1 MKGFFGQFKQH
12 FLYAGIFSFFDNML
26 LLALP
31 LYMMQLF
38 DRVMTSRSN
47 ETLIMLSIAAVGA
60 LLVMWVLETLRAR
73 LLGSA
78 SLLMDESL
86 GGKVV
91 SGLIKSAARLG
102 SRDYAQGLRDVA
114 VLRGFLTGN
123 SIFALFDAPWAV
135 FFIIIIFLFHP
146 LMGAVALAGAIC
158 LFLVAYANEKVTRD
172 PLHDASIASRKSSRF
187 IDTSVRNAEV
197 VSAMGMVSGV
207 RGRWQRMNDA
217 VLTQQQI
224 LTKRSSI
231 IISFTKFLR
240 QFIQIAMLATGAYL
254 VIDQSMTP
262 GIMMAAT
269 IILGRALAPVEQ
281 AITTWKGFV
290 DARESY
296 QNLNQLLSEYKEE
309 SGVVTLPAP
318 TGKLS
323 VERLAF
329 VTPTTRLAVIKGIS
343 FELEAGEVLGVIGP
357 SAAGK
362 SSLLRLV
369 AGVWKPTAGA
379 VRMDGADVSDW
390 TREQIGEHIGYL
402 PHDVELFAG
411 SIGDNIARLLPA
423 KDFSELVIE
432 AAKMAGVHDLIL
444 RLPNGYETDIGESG
458 YVLSGGQRQRVALA
472 RALFNKPRLI
482 LLDEPNA
489 NLDGEGEVA
498 FLNAVHAMKQDGM
511 TVIIVTHKPAMLAH
525 ADKVLVLR
533 EGLVESF
540 GPRNEII
547 GKTVRTA
554 GAATNIHAVGA

>member
-1 MKGFFGQFKQH
+1 MKGFFSQFKQH

-26 LLALP
+26 LLAMP

-47 ETLIMLSIAAVGA
+47 ETLIMLSLAAVGA
-60 LLVMWVLETLRAR
+60 LLMMWLLETLRTR
-73 LLGSA
+73 LLGAA
-78 SLLMDESL
+78 SLLMDQAL

-135 FFIIIIFLFHP
+135 LFIIIIFLFHP
-146 LMGAVALAGAIC
+146 LMGAVALTGAIL
-158 LFLVAYANEKVTRD
+158 LFLVAVLNQKITQD
-172 PLHDASIASRKSSRF
+172 PLHEASVASRRSSRF
-187 IDTSVRNAEV
+187 IDISVRNAEV
-197 VSAMGMVSGV
+197 VSAMGMVNGV
-207 RGRWQRMNDA
+207 RGRWQNMNDA
-217 VLTQQQI
+217 VLTQQQV
-224 LTKRSSI
+224 LTKSTSV

-240 QFIQIAMLATGAYL
+240 QFIQIAMLGTGAYL

-269 IILGRALAPVEQ
+269 LILGRALAPVEQ

-296 QNLNQLLSEYKEE
+296 QNLNQLLSDYKED
-309 SGVVTLPAP
+309 SGAVELPEP
-318 TGKLS
+318 TGKIS

-329 VTPTTRLAVIKGIS
+329 VTPTTRFAVIKGIS

-362 SSLLRLV
+362 SSLLRLI
-369 AGVWKPTAGA
+369 AGIWKPTAGA
-379 VRMDGADVSDW
+379 VRMDGADVSEW
-390 TREQIGEHIGYL
+390 PREQIGEHIGYL

-411 SIGDNIARLLPA
+411 TIGDNIARLLPA

-432 AAKMAGVHDLIL
+432 AAKMAGVHELIL
-444 RLPNGYETDIGESG
+444 RLPNGYETDIGEAG

-489 NLDGEGEVA
+489 NLDSEGEVA
-498 FLNAVHAMKQDGM
+498 FLNAVHAMKQEGM
-511 TVIIVTHKPAMLAH
+511 TVMIVTHKPAMLAH
-525 ADKVLVLR
+525 ADKVLVMR
-533 EGLVESF
+533 EGLIEAF
-540 GPRNEII
+540 GPRSEII
-547 GKTVRTA
+547 GKSVRTA
-554 GAATNIHAVGA
+554 SSVANIQAVGV

>member
-1 MKGFFGQFKQH
+1 MQGFFNQFRQH
-12 FLYAGIFSFFDNML
+12 FLFAGIFSFFDNML
-26 LLALP
+26 LLAMP

-38 DRVMTSRSN
+38 DRVMTSQSVD
-47 ETLIMLSIAAVGA
+47 TLVMLSIAVVGA
-60 LLVMWVLETLRAR
+60 LLVMWVLETLRMR

-78 SLLMDESL
+78 SLLMDQAL

-123 SIFALFDAPWAV
+123 SIFALFDAPWAI

-146 LMGAVALAGAIC
+146 LMGAVALTGAIL
-158 LFLVAYANEKVTRD
+158 LFLVAVANEKITRS
-172 PLHDASIASRKSSRF
+172 PLHEASLASRKSSRF

-197 VSAMGMVSGV
+197 VSAMGMVNGV
-207 RGRWQRMNDA
+207 RGRWQNMNDA

-224 LTKRSSI
+224 LTNRSSI

-240 QFIQIAMLATGAYL
+240 QFIQIAMLGTGAYL
-254 VIDQSMTP
+254 VINQHMTP

-269 IILGRALAPVEQ
+269 LILGRALAPVEQ

-296 QNLNQLLSEYKEE
+296 QNLNQLLSDYKED
-309 SGVVTLPAP
+309 SQVVALPVP
-318 TGKLS
+318 IGQLS
-323 VERLAF
+323 LERVAF
-329 VTPTTRLAVIKGIS
+329 ITPTTRLAVIKGIS
-343 FELEAGEVLGVIGP
+343 FELDAGEVLGIIGP

-362 SSLLRLV
+362 SSLLRLI
-369 AGVWKPTAGA
+369 AGIWKPTAGT
-379 VRMDGADVSDW
+379 VRMDGVDLSEC
-390 TREQIGEHIGYL
+390 TREHIGEHIGYL
-402 PHDVELFAG
+402 PHDAELFAG
-411 SIGDNIARLLPA
+411 TIGDNISRLLPA
-423 KDFSELVIE
+423 QDFSELVIE

-444 RLPNGYETDIGESG
+444 RLPKGYETDIGEAG

-489 NLDGEGEVA
+489 NLDGEGEIA
-498 FLNAVHAMKQDGM
+498 FLHAVHAMKQEGM

-525 ADKVLVLR
+525 ADKVLVMR
-533 EGLVESF
+533 EGLVEAF
-540 GPRNEII
+540 GPRSEII
-547 GKTVRTA
+547 GKAVRTA
-554 GAATNIHAVGA
+554 GAVTNIQAVGT

>member
-1 MKGFFGQFKQH
+1 
-12 FLYAGIFSFFDNML
+12 
-26 LLALP
+26 
-31 LYMMQLF
+31 
-38 DRVMTSRSN
+38 
-47 ETLIMLSIAAVGA
+47 
-60 LLVMWVLETLRAR
+60 
-73 LLGSA
+73 
-78 SLLMDESL
+78 MDQGL

-123 SIFALFDAPWAV
+123 SIFSLFDAPWAV

-146 LMGAVALAGAIC
+146 LMGAVALTGAIL
-158 LFLVAYANEKVTRD
+158 LFLVAVLNQKITQA
-172 PLHDASIASRKSSRF
+172 PLHEASVASRRSSRF
-187 IDTSVRNAEV
+187 IDISVRNAEV
-197 VSAMGMVSGV
+197 VSAMGMVNGV
-207 RGRWQRMNDA
+207 RGRWQNMNDA
-217 VLTQQQI
+217 VLTQQQV
-224 LTKRSSI
+224 LTKSTSV

-240 QFIQIAMLATGAYL
+240 QFIQIAMLGTGAYL

-269 IILGRALAPVEQ
+269 LILGRALAPVEQ

-296 QNLNQLLSEYKEE
+296 QNLNQLLSDYKED
-309 SGVVTLPAP
+309 SGAVELPEP
-318 TGKLS
+318 TGKIS

-362 SSLLRLV
+362 SSLLRLI
-369 AGVWKPTAGA
+369 AGIWKPTAGA
-379 VRMDGADVSDW
+379 VRLDGADISEW
-390 TREQIGEHIGYL
+390 PREQIGEHIGYL

-411 SIGDNIARLLPA
+411 TIGDNIARLLPA

-432 AAKMAGVHDLIL
+432 AAKMAGVHELIL
-444 RLPNGYETDIGESG
+444 RLPNGYETDIGDAG

-489 NLDGEGEVA
+489 NLDSEGEVA
-498 FLNAVHAMKQDGM
+498 FLNAVHAMKQEGM
-511 TVIIVTHKPAMLAH
+511 TVMIVTHKPAMLAH
-525 ADKVLVLR
+525 ADKVLVMR
-533 EGLVESF
+533 EGLVEAF
-540 GPRNEII
+540 GPRSEII
-547 GKTVRTA
+547 GKSVRTA
-554 GAATNIHAVGA
+554 SSVANIQAVGV

>member
-1 MKGFFGQFKQH
+1 MTGFFKEFKQH

-47 ETLIMLSIAAVGA
+47 ETLIMLSIAAVAA
-60 LLVMWVLETLRAR
+60 LIVMFILEALRAR

-78 SLLMDESL
+78 SLLMDEAL

-135 FFIIIIFLFHP
+135 FFIVIIFLFHP
-146 LMGAVALAGAIC
+146 LMGAVALAGAIS
-158 LFLVAYANEKVTRD
+158 LFLVAYVNEKITHG
-172 PLHDASIASRKSSRF
+172 PLNDASIASRKSSRF
-187 IDTSVRNAEV
+187 IDISVRNAEV
-197 VSAMGMVSGV
+197 VSAMGMVNGV
-207 RGRWQRMNDA
+207 RGRWQQMNDA

-224 LTKRSSI
+224 LTKQSSV

-269 IILGRALAPVEQ
+269 LILGRALAPVEQ

-296 QNLNQLLSEYKEE
+296 QSLNQLLSDYKEE
-309 SGVVTLPAP
+309 SGVVALPTP

-323 VERLAF
+323 IERLAF
-329 VTPTTRLAVIKGIS
+329 VTPTSRLAVIKGIS
-343 FELEAGEVLGVIGP
+343 LELDAGEVLGVIGP

-362 SSLLRLV
+362 SSLLRLI

-379 VRMDGADVSDW
+379 VRLDGADVSEW
-390 TREQIGEHIGYL
+390 SREQIGEHIGYL

-423 KDFSELVIE
+423 KDFSEQVIE

-444 RLPNGYETDIGESG
+444 RLPNGYETDISDSG

-533 EGLVESF
+533 EGLVEAF

-547 GKTVRTA
+547 GKAVRTA
-554 GAATNIHAVGA
+554 GSPANIQAVGA

>member
-1 MKGFFGQFKQH
+1 MQDFFSQFKQH
-12 FLYAGIFSFFDNML
+12 FLFAGIFSFFDNML
-26 LLALP
+26 LLAMP

-47 ETLIMLSIAAVGA
+47 ETLTMLSIAVVGA
-60 LLVMWVLETLRAR
+60 LLVMWALETLRAR

-78 SLLMDESL
+78 SLLMDQAL
-86 GGKVV
+86 GGRVV
-91 SGLIKSAARLG
+91 SGLIKSASRLG

-123 SIFALFDAPWAV
+123 SIFALFDTPWAI
-135 FFIIIIFLFHP
+135 FFIIIIFMFHP
-146 LMGAVALAGAIC
+146 LMGAVALIGAVS
-158 LFLVAYANEKVTRD
+158 LFLVAVVNEKLTHK
-172 PLHDASIASRKSSRF
+172 PLHDASMASRKSSRF
-187 IDTSVRNAEV
+187 IDISVRNADV
-197 VSAMGMVSGV
+197 VSAMGMVDGV
-207 RGRWQRMNDA
+207 RGRWQDMNDA

-224 LTKRSSI
+224 LTQRSSV

-240 QFIQIAMLATGAYL
+240 QFIQVAMLGIGAYL

-269 IILGRALAPVEQ
+269 LVLGRALAPVEQ

-290 DARESY
+290 DAHESY
-296 QNLNQLLSEYKEE
+296 RNLNQLLSDYKEDT
-309 SGVVTLPAP
+309 GTVVLPTP
-318 TGKLS
+318 TGQLS
-323 VERLAF
+323 VEHLAF
-329 VTPTTRLAVIKGIS
+329 VTPATRLAVIKGIS

-362 SSLLRLV
+362 SSLLRLI
-369 AGVWKPTAGA
+369 AGIWKPTAGA
-379 VRMDGADVSDW
+379 VRIDGADISEI

-411 SIGDNIARLLPA
+411 TVGDNIARMLPA
-423 KDFSELVIE
+423 KDFSEQVIE

-444 RLPNGYETDIGESG
+444 RLPKGYETDISEAG

-489 NLDGEGEVA
+489 NLDGEGEIA
-498 FLNAVHAMKQDGM
+498 FLNAVHAMKQDRM
-511 TVIIVTHKPAMLAH
+511 TVIIVTHKPSMLAH
-525 ADKVLVLR
+525 ADKVLVMR
-533 EGLVESF
+533 EGLIEAF
-540 GPRNEII
+540 GPRNEIV
-547 GKTVRTA
+547 GKAIRTA
-554 GAATNIHAVGA
+554 GAAANIQAVGA

>member
-1 MKGFFGQFKQH
+1 MQGFFSQFKQH
-12 FLYAGIFSFFDNML
+12 FLFAAMFSFFDNML
-26 LLALP
+26 LLAVP

-47 ETLIMLSIAAVGA
+47 ETLIMLSIAVVGA
-60 LLVMWVLETLRAR
+60 LLVIWVLETLRAR

-78 SLLMDESL
+78 SLLMDQAL

-123 SIFALFDAPWAV
+123 SIFAIFDAPWAI

-146 LMGAVALAGAIC
+146 LMGIVALAGAVC
-158 LFLVAYANEKVTRD
+158 LFLVAVLNEKLTRA
-172 PLHDASIASRKSSRF
+172 PLHEASMASRKSSRF
-187 IDTSVRNAEV
+187 IDISVRNAEV
-197 VSAMGMVSGV
+197 VSAMGMVHGV
-207 RGRWQRMNDA
+207 RGRWQNMNDA
-217 VLTQQQI
+217 VLTQQHI
-224 LTKRSSI
+224 LTQHSSV

-269 IILGRALAPVEQ
+269 LILGRALAPVEQ

-290 DARESY
+290 DARESH
-296 QNLNQLLSEYKEE
+296 QNLSQLLSDYQDE
-309 SGVVTLPAP
+309 SGAVALPTP
-318 TGKLS
+318 TGQLS

-343 FELEAGEVLGVIGP
+343 FELDAGEVLGVIGP

-362 SSLLRLV
+362 SSLLRLI
-369 AGVWKPTAGA
+369 AGIWKPTAGA
-379 VRMDGADVSDW
+379 VRIDGADISEIS
-390 TREQIGEHIGYL
+390 REQIGEHIGYL

-411 SIGDNIARLLPA
+411 TIGDNIARLLPA
-423 KDFSELVIE
+423 KDFSEQVIE

-444 RLPNGYETDIGESG
+444 RLPKGYETDISDAG

-489 NLDGEGEVA
+489 NLDGEGEIA
-498 FLNAVHAMKQDGM
+498 FLNAVYAMKQDGM

-525 ADKVLVLR
+525 ADKVLVMK
-533 EGLVESF
+533 EGLIETF
-540 GPRNEII
+540 GPRSEII
-547 GKTVRTA
+547 GKAVRTA
-554 GAATNIHAVGA
+554 GAVTNIQAAGA

>member
-1 MKGFFGQFKQH
+1 MKGFFSQFKRH
-12 FLYAGIFSFFDNML
+12 FLYAGLFSFFDNML
-26 LLALP
+26 LLAMP

-78 SLLMDESL
+78 SILMDQAL

-123 SIFALFDAPWAV
+123 SIFSLFDAPWAI
-135 FFIIIIFLFHP
+135 FFLIIIFMMHP
-146 LMGAVALAGAIC
+146 LMGAVALIGAIL
-158 LFLVAYANEKVTRD
+158 LFLVAYANQKLTQA
-172 PLHDASIASRKSSRF
+172 PLHEASLASRKSSKF
-187 IDTSVRNAEV
+187 IDSSIRNAEV
-197 VSAMGMVSGV
+197 VSAMGMVNGV
-207 RGRWQRMNDA
+207 RGRWQRMNELVLEQQQA
-217 VLTQQQI
+217 LTQR
-224 LTKRSSI
+224 TSVI
-231 IISFTKFLR
+231 IPFTKFLR
-240 QFIQIAMLATGAYL
+240 QFIQIAMYCAGAYL
-254 VIDQSMTP
+254 VIDQHMTP
-262 GIMMAAT
+262 GIMIAAT
-269 IILGRALAPVEQ
+269 LILARALSPVEQ

-296 QNLNQLLSEYKEE
+296 DSLSKLLSDYKEDAAAM
-309 SGVVTLPAP
+309 SLPEP
-318 TGKLS
+318 TGQLS
-323 VERLAF
+323 VEKMAF
-329 VTPTTRLAVIKGIS
+329 VTSTTRFAVIKGIS
-343 FELEAGEVLGVIGP
+343 FELQAGEVLGVIGP

-362 SSLLRLV
+362 SSLLRLI
-369 AGVWKPTAGA
+369 AGIWKPTAGA
-379 VRMDGADVSDW
+379 VRMDGADLSEW
-390 TREQIGEHIGYL
+390 PREHIGEHIGYL

-411 SIGDNIARLLPA
+411 SVGDNIARLLPA
-423 KDFSELVIE
+423 KDFSEQVIE

-444 RLPNGYETDIGESG
+444 RLPNGYETDIGETG

-489 NLDGEGEVA
+489 NLDGEGEIA
-498 FLNAVHAMKQDGM
+498 FLNAVLAMKQEGM

-525 ADKVLVLR
+525 ADKVLVMR
-533 EGLVESF
+533 EGLVETF
-540 GPRNEII
+540 GPRNEVISRA
-547 GKTVRTA
+547 VRTTGS
-554 GAATNIHAVGA
+554 GANIQAVGA

>member
-1 MKGFFGQFKQH
+1 MKGFFSKFKQH

-60 LLVMWVLETLRAR
+60 LLVMWILETLRAR
-73 LLGSA
+73 LLGAA
-78 SLLMDESL
+78 SLLMDEAL

-123 SIFALFDAPWAV
+123 SIFSLFDAPWAI
-135 FFIIIIFLFHP
+135 FFIIIIFMFHP
-146 LMGAVALAGAIC
+146 LMGVVALIGAIL
-158 LFLVAYANEKVTRD
+158 LFLVAVANEKITHGL
-172 PLHDASIASRKSSRF
+172 LHDASMASRKSSRF
-187 IDTSVRNAEV
+187 IDISIRNAEV
-197 VSAMGMVSGV
+197 VSAMGMVNGV
-207 RGRWQRMNDA
+207 RGHWQRLNDA
-217 VLTQQQI
+217 VLTHQQDLNQR
-224 LTKRSSI
+224 TSI

-254 VIDQSMTP
+254 VIDQHVTP
-262 GIMMAAT
+262 GVMMAAT
-269 IILGRALAPVEQ
+269 LILGRALSPVEQ

-290 DARESY
+290 DAREAY
-296 QNLNQLLSEYKEE
+296 QNLDQLLSDYKED
-309 SGVVTLPAP
+309 SGVVSLPAP
-318 TGKLS
+318 SGKLS
-323 VERLAF
+323 VERIAF
-329 VTPTTRLAVIKGIS
+329 VTPTTRFPVIKGIT
-343 FELEAGEVLGVIGP
+343 FELDAGEILGVIGP

-362 SSLLRLV
+362 SSLIRLI
-369 AGVWKPTAGA
+369 AGVWKPTAGT

-411 SIGDNIARLLPA
+411 TVGNNIARLLPA
-423 KDFSELVIE
+423 KDFSEEVIE

-444 RLPNGYETDIGESG
+444 RLPNGYETEIGESG

-498 FLNAVHAMKQDGM
+498 FLNAVHAMKQAGM

-533 EGLVESF
+533 DGLVEAF

-554 GAATNIHAVGA
+554 GSATNIQAVGA

>member
-1 MKGFFGQFKQH
+1 MQGFFKAFKSH
-12 FLYAGIFSFFDNML
+12 FFFAALFSFFDNML
-26 LLALP
+26 MLAMP
-31 LYMMQLF
+31 IYMMQLF

-47 ETLIMLSIAAVGA
+47 ETLVMLSLAAVGA
-60 LLVMWVLETLRAR
+60 LLVMWVLEMLRAR
-73 LLGSA
+73 LLGAA
-78 SLLMDESL
+78 SLLMDQSL

-102 SRDYAQGLRDVA
+102 ARDYAQGLRDVA

-123 SIFALFDAPWAV
+123 SIFALFDTPWAI
-135 FFIIIIFLFHP
+135 FFIVIIFIFHP
-146 LMGAVALAGAIC
+146 LMGFIALGGAVL
-158 LFLVAYANEKVTRD
+158 LLLVAVLNEKVTHK
-172 PLHDASIASRKSSRF
+172 PLHDAGLASRKSSRF
-187 IDTSVRNAEV
+187 IDISIRNSEV

-207 RGRWQRMNDA
+207 RGRWQKMNDA
-217 VLTQQQI
+217 VLEHQRVLTQRTSMI
-224 LTKRSSI
+224 N
-231 IISFTKFLR
+231 SFTKFLR
-240 QFIQIAMLATGAYL
+240 QFIQIAMLGAGAYL
-254 VIDQSMTP
+254 VIDQHMTP

-269 IILGRALAPVEQ
+269 LILGRALAPVEQ
-281 AITTWKGFV
+281 AITTWKGIV

-296 QNLNQLLSEYKEE
+296 DNLNQLLSDYKEDA
-309 SGVVTLPAP
+309 GAMALPAP
-318 TGKLS
+318 SGKLN

-343 FELEAGEVLGVIGP
+343 FELNAGEVLGVIGP

-379 VRMDGADVSDW
+379 VRLDGADVSEW

-411 SIGDNIARLLPA
+411 SVGDNIARMLPA
-423 KDFSELVIE
+423 KDFSDQVIE

-444 RLPNGYETDIGESG
+444 RLPNGYETEIGETG
-458 YVLSGGQRQRVALA
+458 YVLSGGQRQRIALA

-489 NLDGEGEVA
+489 NLDGEGEAA
-498 FLNAVHAMKQDGM
+498 FLNAVNAMKQNKM
-511 TVIIVTHKPAMLAH
+511 TVLIVTHKPAMLLH
-525 ADKVLVLR
+525 ADKVLVMK
-533 EGLVESF
+533 EGLVEAF
-540 GPRNEII
+540 GPKDEVI

-554 GAATNIHAVGA
+554 SAVSNIQAVGV

>member
-1 MKGFFGQFKQH
+1 MRGFFSQFKQH
-12 FLYAGIFSFFDNML
+12 FLFAGIFSFFDNML
-26 LLALP
+26 LLAMP

-47 ETLIMLSIAAVGA
+47 ETLIMLSIAVVGA
-60 LLVMWVLETLRAR
+60 LLVMWMLETLRAR

-78 SLLMDESL
+78 SLLMDQAL

-91 SGLIKSAARLG
+91 SGLIKSASRLG
-102 SRDYAQGLRDVA
+102 NRDYAQGLRDVA

-123 SIFALFDAPWAV
+123 SIFALFDTPWAI
-135 FFIIIIFLFHP
+135 FFIIIIFMFHP
-146 LMGAVALAGAIC
+146 LMGAVALTGAVL
-158 LFLVAYANEKVTRD
+158 LFLVAVVNEKLTHT

-187 IDTSVRNAEV
+187 IDISVRNADV
-197 VSAMGMVSGV
+197 VSAMGMVNGV
-207 RGRWQRMNDA
+207 RGRWQNMNDA
-217 VLTQQQI
+217 VLTQQHI
-224 LTKRSSI
+224 LTQRSSV

-240 QFIQIAMLATGAYL
+240 QFIQIAMLGTGAYL
-254 VIDQSMTP
+254 VIDQHMTP

-269 IILGRALAPVEQ
+269 LILGRALAPVEQ

-296 QNLNQLLSEYKEE
+296 QNLNQLLSDYQEE
-309 SGVVTLPAP
+309 SGAVALPTP

-343 FELEAGEVLGVIGP
+343 FELAAGEVLGIVGP

-362 SSLLRLV
+362 SSLLKLI
-369 AGVWKPTAGA
+369 AGIWKATAGA
-379 VRMDGADVSDW
+379 VRIDGADISEIS
-390 TREQIGEHIGYL
+390 REQIGEHIGYL

-411 SIGDNIARLLPA
+411 TIGDNIARLLPA
-423 KDFSELVIE
+423 KDFSELVID

-444 RLPNGYETDIGESG
+444 RLPKGYETDIGEAG

-498 FLNAVHAMKQDGM
+498 FLNAVFAMKQDGM

-525 ADKVLVLR
+525 ADKVLVMR
-533 EGLVESF
+533 DGLVEAF
-540 GPRNEII
+540 GPRNEIV
-547 GKTVRTA
+547 GKAVRTA
-554 GAATNIHAVGA
+554 NAATNIQAVGA